1 MSHTPGEQGTAP
13 RVPRLKTAAVA
24 LLSPESV
31 ARLLRRAVV
40 VLGAAGLLVLPQFV
54 TSASFDGAQGIPGP
68 VTVLGLGLGFWLMPI
83 LLVIS
88 WVAEG
93 RARLSHPWLLL
104 PVGLFVAGAA
114 VSTALAADKSSA
126 LVRAAEL
133 TGLWVGAWALVES
146 LRSDGERRF
155 LLAVLVAAAAGA
167 AAVGIY
173 QGAYGLPQA
182 WQYFQGHREEVL
194 AQHGIMPG
202 SYAEKAFIGRF
213 TGGVQAALGH
223 PNVLAALLVL
233 GLLVAAGL
241 AREKWSEVA
250 SRGARGL
257 AVFPI
262 LAMVACAAGL
272 VLTQSRAGEAAA
284 VVGLWWLV
292 VAWRVRRRGLR
303 VALWLAPLVA
313 GGAAIA
319 LAAALDGPG
328 AADALKSLRYR
339 LDYWQATAE
348 ILRRYGLAGV
358 GLENFGLYYT
368 EFKLPAAVEEIRD
381 PHNLVLSVWSSLGL
395 AGLLAL
401 AGLVVV
407 AVRAWLA
414 KKGTAPF
421 SGRSEKGAVPF
432 FALGGGA
439 DAAKGT
445 VPFSQPREK
454 GTAPFAG
461 GEPAAGL
468 SAEAQ
473 AKADAAG
480 RSAPGESLLALLV
493 PVVLVAGPVVIYFM
507 MALVWWPLAVG
518 VVGGM
523 MVLMGLAVA
532 EAPSRLAA
540 SGRPLRSLGAACVA
554 ALAALALMEQMGTA
568 ILEAPTAWAALVVLG
583 VSLGAGHAVRAA
595 AEGPP
600 GLRLGA
606 WAKFGLMLLAMA
618 AGFAYA
624 RFLLV
629 PVAREDALFAEARI
643 AASAD
648 DRDTALQA
656 AARANPLAWEPAL
669 ARGRTWQAA
678 AAAARGPQRTMDLE
692 RATRAYREALARQ
705 PRLRRAYLALAACRL
720 SVPSALEN
728 DPPTLQEALDYTRA
742 AARLYPTDIP
752 TQAQAAALADALGD
766 GAGAL
771 AAYRRLLDLD
781 GLMPDEDRRLT
792 PDMRRDVEN
801 RVKQLEE
808 PQAKP

>member
-1 MSHTPGEQGTAP
+1 MSDTPVEQGTALLW
-13 RVPRLKTAAVA
+13 PRLRTAAVA
-24 LLSPESV
+24 FFSPEAV

-54 TSASFDGAQGIPGP
+54 TSASFDGVQGIPGP
-68 VTVLGLGLGFWLMPI
+68 VTVLGLGLGFWLMPV
-83 LLVIS
+83 LLVVS

-93 RARLSHPWLLL
+93 RARLAHPWLLL

-194 AQHGIMPG
+194 AQHGLMPG

-284 VVGLWWLV
+284 VLGLWWLV
-292 VAWRVRRRGLR
+292 VAWRVRRRWLR
-303 VALWLAPLVA
+303 AALCLAPLVA
-313 GGAAIA
+313 GGAALA
-319 LAAALDGPG
+319 LAAGLGGPG
-328 AADALKSLRYR
+328 VTEALKSLRYR

-348 ILRRYGLAGV
+348 VLRRYGLAGV

-368 EFKLPAAVEEIRD
+368 EFKLPTAVEEIRD

-395 AGLLAL
+395 AGLAAL

-407 AVRAWLA
+407 ALHSWLA
-414 KKGTAPF
+414 KKGTAP
-421 SGRSEKGAVPF
+421 
-432 FALGGGA
+432 L
-439 DAAKGT
+439 
-445 VPFSQPREK
+445 
-454 GTAPFAG
+454 AG

-468 SAEAQ
+468 SAEAL
-473 AKADAAG
+473 AKAEAAG
-480 RSAPGESLLALLV
+480 HSAPGESLLALLV

-507 MALVWWPLAVG
+507 MTLVWWPLAVV

-532 EAPSRLAA
+532 EEPSRLAA

-554 ALAALALMEQMGTA
+554 ALAALALMEQIGMA
-568 ILEAPTAWAALVVLG
+568 ILEPPTAWAALVVLG
-583 VSLGAGHAVRAA
+583 VSLRNHRAA
-595 AEGPP
+595 AVRSRALSPGADIRDLAVAARP

-624 RFLLV
+624 KFLLV
-629 PVAREDALFAEARI
+629 PVAREDALFAEAR
-643 AASAD
+643 AAARAD
-648 DRDTALQA
+648 DKDTALQA

-669 ARGRTWQAA
+669 VRGRTWQGEADAA
-678 AAAARGPQRTMDLE
+678 SGPQHTMDLE
-692 RATRAYREALARQ
+692 RATLAYREALARQ
-705 PRLRRAYLALAACRL
+705 PRLRHAYLALAACRL

-728 DPPTLQEALDYTRA
+728 DPATLQEALDYTRE
-742 AARLYPTDIP
+742 AARLYPTAIP

-766 GAGAL
+766 GARAL
-771 AAYRRLLDLD
+771 AEYRRLLDLD

-792 PDMRRDVEN
+792 PDMRLSIEN
-801 RVKQLEE
+801 RVRQLEE
-808 PQAKP
+808 SLAKPAAGR

>member
-13 RVPRLKTAAVA
+13 LWPRVRTAAA
-24 LLSPESV
+24 AFFSPESV

-40 VLGAAGLLVLPQFV
+40 LLGAAGLLVLPQFM
-54 TSASFDGAQGIPGP
+54 TSASFDGVQGIPGP
-68 VTVLGLGLGFWLMPI
+68 VTVLGLGLGFWLMPV

-93 RARLSHPWLLL
+93 RARLAHPWLLL

-133 TGLWVGAWALVES
+133 TGLWVGAWALAES

-173 QGAYGLPQA
+173 QAAYGLPQA

-202 SYAEKAFIGRF
+202 SYAEEAFIGRF
-213 TGGVQAALGH
+213 TGGAQAGLGH

-241 AREKWSEVA
+241 AREKWSEVG

-262 LAMVACAAGL
+262 LAAVACAAGL
-272 VLTQSRAGEAAA
+272 VLTQSRGGEAAA
-284 VVGLWWLV
+284 VLGLWWLV
-292 VAWRVRRRGLR
+292 VAWRVRRRWLR
-303 VALWLAPLVA
+303 VALCLAPLVA
-313 GGAAIA
+313 GGAALA
-319 LAAALDGPG
+319 LAAGLGGPG
-328 AADALKSLRYR
+328 VAEALKSLRYR

-348 ILRRYGLAGV
+348 VLRRYGLAGV
-358 GLENFGLYYT
+358 GFENFGLYYT
-368 EFKLPAAVEEIRD
+368 EFKLPTAVEEIRD
-381 PHNLVLSVWSSLGL
+381 PHNLVLSIWSSLGL
-395 AGLLAL
+395 AGLAAL

-407 AVRAWLA
+407 AVRSWLA
-414 KKGTAPF
+414 KKGP
-421 SGRSEKGAVPF
+421 
-432 FALGGGA
+432 
-439 DAAKGT
+439 
-445 VPFSQPREK
+445 
-454 GTAPFAG
+454 APFAG
-461 GEPAAGL
+461 GEPAA
-468 SAEAQ
+468 E
-473 AKADAAG
+473 AAG
-480 RSAPGESLLALLV
+480 HAATGESLLALLV
-493 PVVLVAGPVVIYFM
+493 PVVLIAGPVVIYFM
-507 MALVWWPLAVG
+507 MTLVWWPLAVAI
-518 VVGGM
+518 VGGM

-532 EAPSRLAA
+532 EEPSGLAA
-540 SGRPLRSLGAACVA
+540 SGRPLWSLGAACVA
-554 ALAALALMEQMGTA
+554 ALAALALMEQIGTA
-568 ILEAPTAWAALVVLG
+568 ILEPPAAWAALVVLG
-583 VSLGAGHAVRAA
+583 VSLGAGRARFRPLTA
-595 AEGPP
+595 LMHGGTAGLSGRGGRPPTFPTAGQAGRATLGP
-600 GLRLGA
+600 
-606 WAKFGLMLLAMA
+606 WATFGLMLLAMA

-629 PVAREDALFAEARI
+629 PVAREDALFGEAR
-643 AASAD
+643 AAATAY

-669 ARGRTWQAA
+669 ARGRTWQGA
-678 AAAARGPQRTMDLE
+678 AAAARGPECTMDLE
-692 RATRAYREALARQ
+692 RAMQAYREALARQ
-705 PRLRRAYLALAACRL
+705 PRLRHAYLALAACRL

-728 DPPTLQEALDYTRA
+728 DPATLQEALDYTRA

-766 GAGAL
+766 GARAL
-771 AAYRRLLDLD
+771 AEYRRLLDLD
-781 GLMPDEDRRLT
+781 SPVPDANRRLA
-792 PDMRRDVEN
+792 PDMRRDVEK

-808 PQAKP
+808 PQANP

>member
-1 MSHTPGEQGTAP
+1 MSHTPVEQGTAP
-13 RVPRLKTAAVA
+13 RVPRLEDCAAVA
-24 LLSPESV
+24 FFSPESV

-54 TSASFDGAQGIPGP
+54 TSASFDGVAGIPGP
-68 VTVLGLGLGFWLMPI
+68 VAVLVLGLGFWLMPV
-83 LLVIS
+83 LLVVS

-93 RARLSHPWLLL
+93 RVRLAHPWLLL

-194 AQHGIMPG
+194 AQQGIVPG

-262 LAMVACAAGL
+262 LAVVACAAGL

-284 VVGLWWLV
+284 VLGLWWLV
-292 VAWRVRRRGLR
+292 VAWRVRRRWLR
-303 VALWLAPLVA
+303 AALCLAPLVA
-313 GGAAIA
+313 GGAALA
-319 LAAALDGPG
+319 LAAGLSGPG
-328 AADALKSLRYR
+328 VAEALKSLRYR
-339 LDYWQATAE
+339 LDYWQATVE

-368 EFKLPAAVEEIRD
+368 EFKLPTAVEEIRD

-395 AGLLAL
+395 AGLAAL

-414 KKGTAPF
+414 KKGP
-421 SGRSEKGAVPF
+421 
-432 FALGGGA
+432 
-439 DAAKGT
+439 
-445 VPFSQPREK
+445 
-454 GTAPFAG
+454 APFAG
-461 GEPAAGL
+461 GEPAA
-468 SAEAQ
+468 E
-473 AKADAAG
+473 AAG
-480 RSAPGESLLALLV
+480 HAAPGESLLALLV
-493 PVVLVAGPVVIYFM
+493 PAVLVAGPVVIGFM
-507 MALVWWPLAVG
+507 MTLVWWPLAVV

-532 EAPSRLAA
+532 EDPSRLAA

-554 ALAALALMEQMGTA
+554 ALAALALMEQIGMA
-568 ILEAPTAWAALVVLG
+568 ILEPPTAWAALVVLG
-583 VSLGAGHAVRAA
+583 MSLRNHRAA
-595 AEGPP
+595 AVRSRAPSPSTDIRDLGVAARP

-629 PVAREDALFAEARI
+629 PVAREDALFGEARA

-669 ARGRTWQAA
+669 VRGRTWQGE
-678 AAAARGPQRTMDLE
+678 AAAARGPQRTLDLE

-705 PRLRRAYLALAACRL
+705 PRLRHAYLALAACRL

-728 DPPTLQEALDYTRA
+728 DPATLQEALDYTRE
-742 AARLYPTDIP
+742 AARLYPTAIP

-766 GAGAL
+766 GARAL
-771 AAYRRLLDLD
+771 AEYRRLLDLD
-781 GLMPDEDRRLT
+781 GRMPDEDRRLA
-792 PDMRRDVEN
+792 PDMRLSIEN
-801 RVKQLEE
+801 RVRQLEE
-808 PQAKP
+808 SLAKPAAGR